1 MLWVLHDSRTLLHE
15 TVELLG
21 GKYISALESPDRIR
35 ALVKALDTSS
45 DAFIELDAVDKSFE
59 DPLLRH
65 FLAESHD
72 RGYLEHLRTVHGA
85 WVSEALASQKDSIL
99 PECFPVQ
106 RMFTG
111 SSLHPRLGV
120 PPKDI
125 FARTGYYAFDMST
138 GICENTWTAVIA
150 SANLAVHGVR
160 MLSSKRE
167 TSNTVMALCRPPGH
181 HCNAK
186 MAGGYCYINNAVVAV
201 HAIRHLFGPNR
212 SSPSEKPKVAI
223 FDVDFHHGNGTQDY
237 FYCDP
242 SVLYVSIHGLHE
254 YPYYSGFE
262 DEIGDGQGEGFNLNL
277 PLPAGSSIKQYL
289 SKLDIAIRRMDQY
302 APDVLV
308 VSLGFD
314 TYNTDPLGSFK
325 IETDD
330 YVTIA
335 QRIKHSSSLV
345 NIPSLLLLE
354 GGYVVENLGE
364 NLAAF
369 LRGWEGTVDVLAKV
383 AVVRGIET

>member
-1 MLWVLHDSRTLLHE
+1 MLWVLYDSRTLLHE

-21 GKYISALESPDRIR
+21 GKHIPALESPDRIR

-59 DPLLRH
+59 DPLLQR
-65 FLAESHD
+65 FLAESHES
-72 RGYLEHLRTVHGA
+72 GYLEHLRTIHRA
-85 WVSEALASQKDSIL
+85 WVSEALVSQKDSIL

-111 SSLHPRLGV
+111 NSLPARLSV

-138 GICENTWTAVIA
+138 GICENTWTAVVA

-167 TSNTVMALCRPPGH
+167 SSNTVMALCRPPGH

-186 MAGGYCYINNAVVAV
+186 MAGGYCYVNNAVVAV
-201 HAIRHLFGPNR
+201 HAIRHFFGPSR
-212 SSPSEKPKVAI
+212 SLPSEKPKVAI
-223 FDVDFHHGNGTQDY
+223 LDIDFHHGNGTQDY
-237 FYCDP
+237 FYYDP
-242 SVLYVSIHGLHE
+242 WVLYVSIHGLHE

-262 DEIGDGQGEGFNLNL
+262 NEIGEDQGKGFNLNL
-277 PLPAGSSIKQYL
+277 PLPAGSSTKQYL
-289 SKLDIAIRRMDQY
+289 SKLDTAIQRMDHY
-302 APDVLV
+302 APDFLII
-308 VSLGFD
+308 SLGFD
-314 TYNTDPLGSFK
+314 TYNADPLGSFK
-325 IETDD
+325 IETED

-335 QRIKHSSSLV
+335 HRIKNSRPLLKT
-345 NIPSLLLLE
+345 PSLLLLE

-364 NLAAF
+364 NIAAF
-369 LRGWEGTVDVLAKV
+369 LRGWEGTVDVIAK
-383 AVVRGIET
+383 AADSPGH